1 MKKTFNIYFSE
12 EKLAEIKEKAKA
24 LDIPVSTYI
33 KSKIFKEDT
42 RKE

>member
-1 MKKTFNIYFSE
+1 MKNE
-12 EKLAEIKEKAKA
+12 EKLEEVKRKAKV

-42 RKE
+42 YKE